1 MEWNSKTKKTT
12 ILMDN
17 QEWANVKDIPE
28 DAVFKGLSP
37 DKKMILFAYDI
48 SSTAAKYMAIKVDD
62 GKSFEIHSKDGSD
75 SLRYC
80 NWVKNKD
87 NISSVVY
94 VINNNIHWKQ
104 GVNWDDHDLTDM
116 RITSDGE
123 DGKVYNGIADWM
135 YKERVLGVD
144 LAHYMNDVGDM
155 LAFAQ
160 FNDTMV
166 NDFRYPFYGDVSIFY
181 CLLFQTIFTDRMILA
196 TQTQNSTL

>member
-1 MEWNSKTKKTT
+1 MEWNSETNKTT

-28 DAVFKGLSP
+28 DAVFKGFSP
-37 DKKMILFAYDI
+37 DKKMLLFAYDI
-48 SSTAAKYMAIKVDD
+48 SSTTAKYMAIKVDD

-75 SLRYC
+75 SLQYC

-87 NISSVVY
+87 GISSVVY
-94 VINNNIHWKQ
+94 VSNNNIHWKQ
-104 GVNWDDHDLTDM
+104 GVNWDDHFLTDLN
-116 RITSDGE
+116 ITSDGE
-123 DGKVYNGIADWM
+123 TGKVYNGIADWM

-166 NDFRYPFYGDVSIFY
+166 KDFRYPFNGDVSIFY

-196 TQTQNSTL
+196 TQTQSSTL